1 MKHVISID
9 SPGPGRERQA
19 KLASLLFSAVEV
31 SNRARR
37 VYEAM
42 LEQSAQI
49 RAANFTVI
57 GTDDLERMFA
67 LYDRESF
74 RGLLG
79 EMLMEDYAHP
89 MAFRLSRRL
98 TLAAILSATGTRRSW
113 RMVWPAARVSRR
125 ESRNAMGWA

>member
-67 LYDRESF
+67 LYDREFF

-98 TLAAILSATGTRRSW
+98 TRAAGQTMRQLRRVPVADK
-113 RMVWPAARVSRR
+113 MAARVSRR